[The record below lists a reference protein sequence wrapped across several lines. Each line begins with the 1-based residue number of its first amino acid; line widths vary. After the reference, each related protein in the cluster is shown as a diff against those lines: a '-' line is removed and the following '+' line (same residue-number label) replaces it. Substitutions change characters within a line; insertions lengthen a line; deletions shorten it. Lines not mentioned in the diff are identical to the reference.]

1 MVHVKLLLLPSF
13 VTGFLKNFS
22 SVFILVQLLI
32 PPEHYASVTNL
43 FMKQEKGNML
53 EFILDIIM
61 DYMLFLVF
69 ETALLYN

>member
-22 SVFILVQLLI
+22 SLFILVQLLI

-43 FMKQEKGNML
+43 
-53 EFILDIIM
+53 
-61 DYMLFLVF
+61 Y
-69 ETALLYN
+69 ETGEREYVRIYSCHYNGLHVIFSV